1 MKRISAK
8 SIENAA
14 VFYLRRYAASVK
26 QLQLVLKRKCQR
38 VNRER
43 KEEVDFPPL
52 VEEVVGK
59 LEKLGYLNDA
69 ALAVSKASSLRRS
82 GKSARM
88 IRSKLQ
94 VKGLGA
100 QAAAVHEPR
109 ADETAIWVYARKKR
123 LGVFAPAGVRKEKR
137 MKHLASL
144 ARAGFSFSLAKLV
157 VDATEVPEDA

>member
-1 MKRISAK
+1 VKRISAK

-14 VFYLRRYAASVK
+14 VFYLRRYAASIK
-26 QLQLVLKRKCQR
+26 QLQMVLKRKCQR

-43 KEEVDFPPL
+43 KEEVDFAPL
-52 VEEVVGK
+52 VEEVVTK

-69 ALAVSKASSLRRS
+69 ALAVSKAGSLRRS

-100 QAAAVHEPR
+100 QVAAVHEPK

-123 LGVFAPAGVRKEKR
+123 LGVFAEPGVRKEKR

-144 ARAGFSFSLAKLV
+144 ARAGYSFQLAKLV
-157 VDATEVPEDA
+157 VDATEPPEE